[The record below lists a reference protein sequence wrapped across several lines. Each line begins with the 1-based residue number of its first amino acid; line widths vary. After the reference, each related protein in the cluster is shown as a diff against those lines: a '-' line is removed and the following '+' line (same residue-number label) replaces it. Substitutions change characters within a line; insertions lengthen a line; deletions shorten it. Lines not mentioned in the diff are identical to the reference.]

1 MKLTLAEQSR
11 IKQIRS
17 MLNDRDNDRIASEVE
32 RLERIHAN
40 PLTALLFSFEP
51 DEHTKEAAEY
61 LTEYDADFQEELAA
75 MFGRLLEK
83 RVEAEYVME
92 VYLSTLSHREVA

>member
-1 MKLTLAEQSR
+1 MQLTLSEQAR

-17 MLNDRDNDRIASEVE
+17 MLDERDHDRIASEVE

-40 PLTALLFSFEP
+40 PLTALLFNFEP

-61 LTEYDADFQEELAA
+61 LTEIDADFQDELAV

-83 RVEAEYVME
+83 RVEAEYVMS
-92 VYLSTLSHREVA
+92 VYLSTLAHREVA